1 MTFVIYRYI
10 VRILSLPSG
19 FDEVA
24 KASRVAT
31 SYVFELEVIEAT
43 LNASKEDEISR
54 KEKRTIKQ

>member
-24 KASRVAT
+24 KALRVLM
-31 SYVFELEVIEAT
+31 SCMIEVIEAKQ
-43 LNASKEDEISR
+43 NASEEDEISR